1 MPQVS
6 DELQFVVGFSQR
18 LGPGTARPT
27 EVCRTF
33 CVSPTQ
39 IAFAF
44 IAVCL
49 AQTYVGAFLPQSTAK
64 QAAAFSLADVKYFHR
79 YTKDDQHEY
88 TPDGQEDLKAW
99 TDMVTIN
106 FYPKDGVAL
115 AATANAVLE
124 TYKANRA
131 VVVKTTSVPRTKNKP
146 AEHLIVV
153 TFSRPEFIEA
163 AFARFRMHNGVG
175 SAVIYSHRV
184 YGKKAGNEMS
194 AWLAKNGPTTEKNL
208 MTWDAMPKPPMPK

>member
-1 MPQVS
+1 MK
-6 DELQFVVGFSQR
+6 SQ
-18 LGPGTARPT
+18 L
-27 EVCRTF
+27 
-33 CVSPTQ
+33 
-39 IAFAF
+39 AFA
-44 IAVCL
+44 CL
-49 AQTYVGAFLPQSTAK
+49 AVFFTQTSLPQSTVK
-64 QAAAFSLADVKYFHR
+64 QAAAFSLADVQYFHR

-88 TPDGQEDLKAW
+88 TPDGQADLQAW

-106 FYPKDGVAL
+106 FYRKAKDGAAL

-131 VVVKTTSVPRTKNKP
+131 VVVKTNSVPRTKAKP

-153 TFSRPEFIEA
+153 TFGRPEFIEA

-184 YGKKAGNEMS
+184 YGKKAENEMS
-194 AWLAKNGPTTEKNL
+194 AWLAKNGLATEKNL
-208 MTWDAMPKPPMPK
+208 MTWNAMPKPPIPK